1 MIELRY
7 LREGDTLTLQYRI
20 APGSHPQSSSTWI
33 DVPTVVANVREGPR
47 IRRQHTVTADQGS
60 GMVEPYPPSWAT
72 EGAPEQAAEST
83 KNAQTEG

>member
-7 LREGDTLTLQYRI
+7 LRDGDTLTLQYRI

-47 IRRQHTVTADQGS
+47 IRRQHTVTADQRS
-60 GMVEPYPPSWAT
+60 GMVENYVPPGTIERAM
-72 EGAPEQAAEST
+72 EQTAEST